1 MAKESFFLR
10 QTLEQT
16 GSGFVQAEIDLG
28 AFVNLATKSGTILRI
43 HNCEV
48 QITDRDNP
56 MSGPFQTAENL
67 NIGWDLTTVKQ
78 TTLVKASDR
87 SVIASGRYE
96 VSADTA
102 GNNSRILF
110 AQDTRDVM
118 PQSWTNGYLVGVD
131 TIYFSSQAD
140 AASSGGTYDLQIVL
154 ECTSE
159 AVSAASSRALALSQ
173 Q

>member
-1 MAKESFFLR
+1 MAKESFYLR

-43 HNCEV
+43 HNVEL
-48 QITDRDNP
+48 QITDRDAP
-56 MSGPFQTAENL
+56 MSGPYKTNANL

-78 TTLVKASDR
+78 TALVKLSDR
-87 SVIASGRYE
+87 SVICSGRYE
-96 VSADTA
+96 VTTDSGGLVD
-102 GNNSRILF
+102 F
-110 AQDTRDVM
+110 AQDTRDSM
-118 PQSWTNGYLVGVD
+118 PQHWTNGFLVGVD
-131 TIYFSSQAD
+131 TVYFSSQAD
-140 AASSGGTYDLQIVL
+140 DASSGGTYDLSIVL

-159 AVSAASSRALALSQ
+159 NVSAASSRALALSQ

>member
-43 HNCEV
+43 HNVEL
-48 QITDRDNP
+48 QITDRDAP
-56 MSGPFQTAENL
+56 MSGPYLTEENL

-78 TTLVKASDR
+78 TSLVKLSDR
-87 SVIASGRYE
+87 SVICSGRYE
-96 VSADTA
+96 VTADTA
-102 GNNSRILF
+102 ANNSRILF
-110 AQDTRDVM
+110 AQDTRDSM
-118 PQSWTNGYLVGVD
+118 PQHWTNGFLVGVD

-140 AASSGGTYDLQIVL
+140 QASTGGTYDISIVL

-159 AVSAASSRALALSQ
+159 NVSAASSRALALSQ

>member
-16 GSGFVQAEIDLG
+16 GSGFVQEEIDLG
-28 AFVNLATKSGTILRI
+28 AFVNLATKSGTVLRI
-43 HNCEV
+43 LNVEL

-56 MSGPFQTAENL
+56 MSGPYLTSGNL

-78 TTLVKASDR
+78 TALVKLSDR
-87 SVIASGRYE
+87 SVICSGRYE
-96 VSADTA
+96 VTADASAQ
-102 GNNSRILF
+102 IQF
-110 AQDTRDVM
+110 AQDTRDSM
-118 PQSWTNGYLVGVD
+118 PQHWTNGFLVGVD

-140 AASSGGTYDLQIVL
+140 DASTGGTYDISIVM
-154 ECTSE
+154 ECVSE
-159 AVSAASSRALALSQ
+159 SVNASTSRALALSQ

>member
-28 AFVNLATKSGTILRI
+28 AFVNLATQSGTILRI
-43 HNCEV
+43 HNVEL
-48 QITDRDNP
+48 QITDRDAP
-56 MSGPFQTAENL
+56 MSGPYKTDANL
-67 NIGWDLTTVKQ
+67 NIGWDLTTTKQ
-78 TTLVKASDR
+78 TALVKLSDR
-87 SVIASGRYE
+87 SVICSGRYE
-96 VSADTA
+96 IATDSNGLVK
-102 GNNSRILF
+102 F
-110 AQDTRDVM
+110 AQDTRDSM
-118 PQSWTNGYLVGVD
+118 PQEWTNGYLIGVD

-140 AASSGGTYDLQIVL
+140 DASDGSTYDLSIVL

-159 AVSAASSRALALSQ
+159 KVSASSSRALALSQ